1 MNKKKCFFIHMG
13 AFFLNGQSV
22 KFSPRGGIFS
32 VCVWR
37 GGGHFWACPPDIFLR
52 DQPFVTFFFTDQ
64 IFLISPDRGG
74 FNFF

>member
-32 VCVWR
+32 VCVC
-37 GGGHFWACPPDIFLR
+37 GGGRSFLGLPPLI
-52 DQPFVTFFFTDQ
+52 FFFAGSALCH
-64 IFLISPDRGG
+64 IF
-74 FNFF
+74 FY